1 MLAMFNYERHL
12 LIMLVTTVVIIAA
25 TIIVVVFDIPLP
37 FIGSIR

>member
-1 MLAMFNYERHL
+1 MFSYERHL
-12 LIMLVTTVVIIAA
+12 VIMLAITVVVIAT

>member
-1 MLAMFNYERHL
+1 MFNYERHL
-12 LIMLVTTVVIIAA
+12 LIMLVTTIVIIAA

>member
-1 MLAMFNYERHL
+1 MFNYERHL